1 MKIGV
6 MGDKGS
12 FSEEAAIQYAQ
23 ENEIKHYEIKY
34 LINADPVLKNLTSSA
49 IDIGIFPVQN
59 STGGIVEEAMH
70 AMAKYSFTI
79 KDIFSMDIRLCL
91 MCKAGQAK
99 EDIKKIVSHPQ
110 PFKQAKNYLAENYKD
125 AEKIE
130 GKDTAKAAKDLSNG
144 EFDDETAI
152 IASKRCA
159 EIYGLQIL
167 HENIQDLKFN
177 VTTFLAVV
185 KE

>member
-12 FSEEAAIQYAQ
+12 FSEEAAIKYAQ
-23 ENEIKHYEIKY
+23 ENDIKNYEIKY
-34 LINADPVLKNLTSSA
+34 LINADPVLKNLTSGA
-49 IDIGIFPVQN
+49 INIGIFPIQN
-59 STGGIVEEAMH
+59 NTGGIVEEAMY
-70 AMAKYSFTI
+70 AVAKYNFEI
-79 KDIFSMDIRLCL
+79 KDIFNMDIRLCL

-110 PFKQAKNYLAENYKD
+110 PLKQARNYLKDNYAD
-125 AEKIE
+125 AIQEE
-130 GKDTAKAAKDLSNG
+130 WKDTAKAAKDLANG
-144 EFDDETAI
+144 ELGDDVAI

-159 EIYGLQIL
+159 KIYGLQIL
-167 HENIQDLKFN
+167 HENIQDYKFN

-185 KE
+185 K